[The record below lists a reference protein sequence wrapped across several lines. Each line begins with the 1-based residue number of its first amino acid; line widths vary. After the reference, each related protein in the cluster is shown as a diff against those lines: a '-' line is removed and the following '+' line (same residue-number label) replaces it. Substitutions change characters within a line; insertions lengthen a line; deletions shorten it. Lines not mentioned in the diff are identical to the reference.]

1 MDDTKSRRLTTKQQK
16 AAARQALKSRRS
28 GRATSG
34 LDALDESEGAGV
46 GNNKNDNVVDTY
58 TEEEYKEYVERQ
70 LQREDFVVD
79 DGKLISLLVL
89 LFGILG
95 L

>member
-34 LDALDESEGAGV
+34 LDALESSEVGV
-46 GNNKNDNVVDTY
+46 GLGGSNKNDNVVDTY
-58 TEEEYKEYVERQ
+58 TEEEYKEYCERQ

-79 DGKLISLLVL
+79 DGK
-89 LFGILG
+89 
-95 L
+95 

>member
-34 LDALDESEGAGV
+34 LDALDESEP

-58 TEEEYKEYVERQ
+58 TEEEYKEYCERQ

-79 DGKLISLLVL
+79 DGKLLISLL
-89 LFGILG
+89 FCCLG
-95 L
+95 GGGC

>member
-16 AAARQALKSRRS
+16 AAARQSLKSRRA

-34 LDALDESEGAGV
+34 LDALDESEGVGLG

-58 TEEEYKEYVERQ
+58 TEEEYKEYVARQ

-79 DGKLISLLVL
+79 DGK
-89 LFGILG
+89 
-95 L
+95 

>member
-34 LDALDESEGAGV
+34 LDALDESEGVGLG

-58 TEEEYKEYVERQ
+58 TEEEYKEYVARQ

-79 DGKLISLLVL
+79 DGK
-89 LFGILG
+89 
-95 L
+95 